1 MSTSVFS
8 VEYDNNKKLTKMKL
22 YIYHILQAIFALKQ
36 RVFCNLKYGNIKKWG
51 VGAILKASV

>member
-8 VEYDNNKKLTKMKL
+8 VKKLTKMKL

-36 RVFCNLKYGNIKKWG
+36 RKWSASATKISRIHIKKSS
-51 VGAILKASV
+51 LKRVLF